1 MKEAPGTMAAVRQ
14 ALAGFNNSMCKRFQ
28 AGLKNRQVVCQ
39 QFVVASRDLSDLINV
54 NRLET
59 DRGYVETPVLRR
71 TLCARFDGLF
81 DALRQTR
88 FPFACYPLPMTAK
101 IRTVPA
107 LPLHWLLV
115 IEFSHMVMGPT

>member
-1 MKEAPGTMAAVRQ
+1 MAAVRQ

-54 NRLET
+54 NRPET

-88 FPFACYPLPMTAK
+88 CPLVLLSFAPGNQDTNSSCA
-101 IRTVPA
+101 IPA
-107 LPLHWLLV
+107 R
-115 IEFSHMVMGPT
+115 SARD